1 MSSSP
6 RPHYLSLGRLESE
19 IMGILWEQGSATV
32 KQIHDQILQD
42 PDRELAY
49 ASVTTV
55 LQRLQRKGWVRADR
69 SQRSFIWQP
78 CLTRAEAQSWRALD
92 QLRQFLAVGTP
103 DAVAAF
109 ADRLDGDS
117 IDQLQAIADKLKAA
131 RQLKELKLK
140 ELKEREDPQ

>member
-1 MSSSP
+1 
-6 RPHYLSLGRLESE
+6 
-19 IMGILWEQGSATV
+19 MGILWQQGSATV
-32 KQIHDQILQD
+32 KQIHDHILQD

-78 CLTRAEAQSWRALD
+78 CLTRAEAQSWQALD
-92 QLRQFLAVGTP
+92 QLQQFLAVGTP

-117 IDQLQAIADKLKAA
+117 IDQLKAIADKLKAA
-131 RQLKELKLK
+131 QHLKQQLKKG
-140 ELKEREDPQ
+140 EDPQ